1 MAMHIDYARE
11 LVERK
16 EADSYIKGDSRAIL
30 EAVAGESELL
40 NLVIAEG
47 DDKHRDIATTMLEI
61 TRQRRSRRKITA
73 KQVYAIV
80 SFLLEKYGTARAA
93 LAAAFG
99 VSEAEMFGE
108 VTEASVEAD
117 AAEAPASVDHT
128 AENAQSAARNAF
140 IGAPTLKG
148 SAKQVA
154 WAETL
159 RANMIDLLEADG
171 YSNER
176 IMDLISDPE
185 ALKAAFWIDQ
195 RHLLKRDEW
204 NGGGAAQFVE
214 YMNRPAI

>member
-30 EAVAGESELL
+30 EAVVAESELL
-40 NLVIAEG
+40 KLVIAEG

-73 KQVYAIV
+73 KQVHAIV
-80 SFLLEKYGTARAA
+80 SFLLEQYGTARAA

-108 VTEASVEAD
+108 T
-117 AAEAPASVDHT
+117 AEAPVEPASTAEPIKADHT
-128 AENAQSAARNAF
+128 AENEQSAARNAF
-140 IGAPTLKG
+140 IGAPKLKG

-159 RANMIDLLEADG
+159 RAKMIDLLERDG
-171 YSNER
+171 YSNDK
-176 IMDLISDPE
+176 IMALISDQE
-185 ALKAAFWIDQ
+185 ALKASFWIDF
-195 RHLLKRDEW
+195 RHVINRDEHT
-204 NGGGAAQFVE
+204 GEGAEEFVQ
-214 YMNRPAI
+214 YLSRAVI